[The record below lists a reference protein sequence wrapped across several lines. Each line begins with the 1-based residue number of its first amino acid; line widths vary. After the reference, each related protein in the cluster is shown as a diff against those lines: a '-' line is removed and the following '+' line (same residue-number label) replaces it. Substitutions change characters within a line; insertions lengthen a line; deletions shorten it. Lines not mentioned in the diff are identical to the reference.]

1 MKDLKEVLNGLNP
14 ECVLEVGC
22 GQGTFLKGLAAALPN
37 TKMFVGVDIV
47 DPRTTVSPEL
57 LELPEF
63 EWLEAWGHDLAFP
76 DDSFDL
82 VSIAH
87 VLHHL
92 APDFIEATLNEMKR
106 VLCPGGSFLIYEM
119 YNDNQTEAQMSHV
132 FYHHWLSEIDRICG
146 VHHYE
151 TFTRAELMEMIESLG
166 MKNVCVEDYNEVYT
180 PEQER
185 EKISQ
190 MLSKME
196 SRVEVVKDSPEYDR
210 LKEELQSINIWIM
223 THGLAAPTR
232 LIALGEID

>member
-1 MKDLKEVLNGLNP
+1 MKDLKEILNGLNP
-14 ECVLEVGC
+14 ERVLEVGC

-37 TKMFVGVDIV
+37 TKMFVGVDVV

-63 EWLEAWGHDLAFP
+63 EWLEASGHDLGFP
-76 DDSFDL
+76 DDTFDL

-92 APDFIEATLNEMKR
+92 DPNLIEATLNEMKR
-106 VLCPGGSFLIYEM
+106 VLRPGGSFLIYEM
-119 YNDNQTEAQMSHV
+119 YCDNQTKAQMSHV
-132 FYHHWLSEIDRICG
+132 LYHHWLSEIDRICG

-151 TFTRAELMEMIESLG
+151 TFTRAELMYMIESLG
-166 MKNVCVEDYNEVYT
+166 LKNIRVEDYNEVYT
-180 PEQER
+180 PEQEKER
-185 EKISQ
+185 ISQ

-196 SRVEVVKDSPEYDR
+196 SRVEVLQDTPEYER
-210 LKEELQSINIWIM
+210 LQKELKSINEWIM